1 MKTYW
6 KWKTCFKSGNES
18 FFRTNVLPKDTMVQ
32 DMHKMLEKGRIKP
45 CNVSFNM
52 VDSLRNYGKT
62 VNQLLLEYISAKI
75 EI

>member
-6 KWKTCFKSGNES
+6 KWKTCFKSGNEC
-18 FFRTNVLPKDTMVQ
+18 FFRMDVLPEDRMVQ
-32 DMHKMLEKGRIKP
+32 DMHKMLKKGGIKP

-62 VNQLLLEYISAKI
+62 VNQLLLEYISTKI